1 MSHVQALLM
10 EVGFFAKK
18 RATTGLHRLAVF
30 FLAISVT
37 LLWFSPAF
45 AAGVQVRFGLDSP
58 GEGPFPSN
66 LFTVADPTQS
76 TGLRVNVPLPNCAER
91 PSDCTVLTAI
101 NILDGFNLQPRL
113 SIPFSGP
120 IDVNT
125 VNSNTVFLVSLGST
139 LAGGDP
145 GGNVVGINQIVWDP
159 DTNTLH
165 VESDELLDQHTR
177 YALLVT
183 KGIRD
188 MAGYPVEASE
198 AFARFR
204 HDLNFGQSKNPALK
218 AYRKAL
224 LGALAAARF
233 AAVNPSD
240 IVAASVFTTQSATA
254 VLEKIRD
261 QIKADTPSPADFLLG
276 PGGSRTVF
284 ALSNVSDILFNRQ
297 VGTAPTF
304 SPTLMPLQL
313 AALRSIP
320 GVVGQLAFGKY
331 VSPDYQTAAK
341 VIPPVGTLT
350 GEPVV
355 QNEQE
360 IYFNLILPSGM
371 PPPDGW
377 PVAIFGHGN
386 TASKQNSVFFVATEI
401 AARGIATIAI
411 NAVGHG
417 NGPLGTL
424 TVTQTVGGAVTF
436 PAGGRGVDLNDNST
450 IDLNEG
456 VAAAPPISLRDGVR
470 QTAVDLLQLV
480 RVIEVGMDVDGDTA
494 PDLDPSRIYYFG
506 QSLGGM
512 YGTLFLAVEPS
523 VHAGVPNVAGGSF
536 IDNARLSPV
545 SRPVMGAA
553 LATRVPSLINI
564 GGIQFNENMP
574 LRDQPP
580 VINTVPG
587 AIAIQEL
594 FERVEWI
601 QQAGDPVAY
610 SPHLCKQPLEGVP
623 AKPVIIQFAKGD
635 QQLPNPT
642 STALIRAGDLA
653 DRATYCRHDLAF
665 ADPVR
670 NPTGVEVPKDPH
682 VFLVFN
688 SSPAIFPAVG
698 DVGAGAREQI
708 AEFFASDGET
718 IIDPDGADP
727 LFEVPIIGPL
737 PEELN
742 FIP

>member
-1 MSHVQALLM
+1 MS
-10 EVGFFAKK
+10 F
-18 RATTGLHRLAVF
+18 
-30 FLAISVT
+30 I
-37 LLWFSPAF
+37 LLWFSHAL
-45 AAGVQVRFGLDSP
+45 AAGVQARFSLDSP
-58 GEGPFPSN
+58 GEGPFPSD
-66 LFTVADPTQS
+66 LFTVTDPTQN
-76 TGLRVNVPLPNCAER
+76 TGLRVNVPLPNCVQR
-91 PSDCTVLTAI
+91 PSDCTALAAI
-101 NILDGFNLQPRL
+101 NTLDGFNLQPRL
-113 SIPFSGP
+113 SLPFSGP
-120 IDVNT
+120 IDVNS

-139 LAGGDP
+139 LAGGDH

-188 MAGYPVEASE
+188 AAGHSVEASE
-198 AFARFR
+198 AFERFR

-224 LGALAAARF
+224 LDALVAARV

-261 QIKADTPSPADFLLG
+261 QITADTPAPADFLLG

-284 ALSNVSDILFNRQ
+284 SLNNVSSMLFNRQ
-297 VGTAPTF
+297 TGTAPTF
-304 SPTLMPLQL
+304 TPTLMPLQL
-313 AALRSIP
+313 AALQSIP

-331 VSPDYQTAAK
+331 VSPDYETAAK
-341 VIPPVGTLT
+341 VIPSVGTLT
-350 GEPVV
+350 GEPAV

-360 IYFNLILPSGM
+360 IYFNLILPSGT

-386 TASKQNSVFFVATEI
+386 TASKQTSVFFVAADM
-401 AARGIATIAI
+401 AARGIATVAI

-417 NGPLGTL
+417 NRPLGTL
-424 TVTQTVGGAVTF
+424 TVNQTVGDPVIF
-436 PAGGRGVDLNDNST
+436 PAGGRGVDLNGNGT

-456 VAAAPPISLRDGVR
+456 VAAAPPINLRDGLR

-480 RVIEVGMDVDGDTA
+480 RVIEVGMDVDGDTV

-512 YGTLFLAVEPS
+512 YGTLFLAVEPN
-523 VHAGVPNVAGGSF
+523 VYAGVPNVAGGSL
-536 IDNARLSPV
+536 IDNGRLSPV
-545 SRPVMGAA
+545 SRPLVGAG
-553 LATRVPSLINI
+553 LAARVPSLINI

-580 VINTVPG
+580 VINAVPG
-587 AIAIQEL
+587 AIAIQEV
-594 FERVEWI
+594 FEWNEWI

-610 SPHLCKQPLEGVP
+610 SPHLRKQPLASVP
-623 AKPVIIQFAKGD
+623 AKSVIIQFAKGN
-635 QQLPNPT
+635 QQVPNPT
-642 STALIRAGDLA
+642 NTALIRAGDLA
-653 DRATYCRHDLAF
+653 DRTTYYRHDLAF

-670 NPTGVEVPKDPH
+670 NPTGVQVPKDPH
-682 VFLVFN
+682 IFLVLLILTD
-688 SSPAIFPAVG
+688 SVVTSV
-698 DVGAGAREQI
+698 
-708 AEFFASDGET
+708 S
-718 IIDPDGADP
+718 
-727 LFEVPIIGPL
+727 L
-737 PEELN
+737 P
-742 FIP
+742 